1 MGTAKNKTKKAV
13 ITTDDDQPVVITNK
27 VTIAMLKA
35 LSNQQR
41 KRPDTYLDDLIK
53 HQYLY
58 LWNSNELL
66 NHYYYDLLVW
76 VVHGK

>member
-1 MGTAKNKTKKAV
+1 MPEKKKTKKA
-13 ITTDDDQPVVITNK
+13 ILTTDNDDPVVITNK
-27 VTIAMLKA
+27 VTIAMLRA

-58 LWNSNELL
+58 L
-66 NHYYYDLLVW
+66 
-76 VVHGK
+76 

>member
-1 MGTAKNKTKKAV
+1 MAAAKNKSKKAV
-13 ITTDDDQPVVITNK
+13 VTSDNDSAVTITNK
-27 VTIAMLKA
+27 VTLAMLKA

-58 LWNSNELL
+58 L
-66 NHYYYDLLVW
+66 
-76 VVHGK
+76 

>member
-1 MGTAKNKTKKAV
+1 MGAAKNKTKKAV

-58 LWNSNELL
+58 L
-66 NHYYYDLLVW
+66 
-76 VVHGK
+76 

>member
-58 LWNSNELL
+58 L
-66 NHYYYDLLVW
+66 
-76 VVHGK
+76 

>member
-13 ITTDDDQPVVITNK
+13 VTTDNDQPVVITNK

-35 LSNQQR
+35 LCNQQR

-53 HQYLY
+53 HKYLY
-58 LWNSNELL
+58 L
-66 NHYYYDLLVW
+66 
-76 VVHGK
+76 